1 MAKYSDSWKD
11 TNGFPK
17 RCGLLAVGSP
27 GQALHLLLQRLGETV
42 LGSQLPSLRHHG
54 NGANVHGALGAIS
67 KRLAA
72 LGVLG
77 WHLNLHLE
85 DGVGEHCL
93 RKPHLNGLAGQMAIG
108 AHDLS
113 SVLTRVGIV
122 LLGKD
127 WVRNSCLHGAGEQ
140 HGGRSTRQSLLGK
153 GLDALH
159 VLVSLLWGRSIHAV
173 QLRAAGHQVVAVV
186 GPGLRRCSLNVSYRV
201 ILQLNSMPI
210 RAQCFG
216 DFSGL

>member
-1 MAKYSDSWKD
+1 MGKVSLK
-11 TNGFPK
+11 PL
-17 RCGLLAVGSP
+17 GLLAVGSP

-93 RKPHLNGLAGQMAIG
+93 RKPHLNGFAGQMAIG
-108 AHDLS
+108 AHDLP

-127 WVRNSCLHGAGEQ
+127 RVRNSCLHGAGEQ
-140 HGGRSTRQSLLGK
+140 HGGRGTGQSLLGK

-186 GPGLRRCSLNVSYRV
+186 GPRNNKGNCGT
-201 ILQLNSMPI
+201 I
-210 RAQCFG
+210 RAAC
-216 DFSGL
+216 

>member
-85 DGVGEHCL
+85 DDVGEHCL
-93 RKPHLNGLAGQMAIG
+93 RKPHLNGFAGQMAIG
-108 AHDLS
+108 AHDLP

-122 LLGKD
+122 QFCWAKIGYATAASMEL
-127 WVRNSCLHGAGEQ
+127 VNSMAAEAPAKACLAKAWMP
-140 HGGRSTRQSLLGK
+140 SMCLS
-153 GLDALH
+153 
-159 VLVSLLWGRSIHAV
+159 VSSGGRSIHAV

-186 GPGLRRCSLNVSYRV
+186 GP
-201 ILQLNSMPI
+201 
-210 RAQCFG
+210 
-216 DFSGL
+216 D

>member
-1 MAKYSDSWKD
+1 MVQPSHVKNVGLHQDWLCH
-11 TNGFPK
+11 PK
-17 RCGLLAVGSP
+17 SIELYASTSMGKVSLKPLGLLAVGSP

-85 DGVGEHCL
+85 DGVGEHRL
-93 RKPHLNGLAGQMAIG
+93 RKPHLNGFAGQMAIG
-108 AHDLS
+108 AHDLP

-127 WVRNSCLHGAGEQ
+127 RVRNSCLHGAGEQ
-140 HGGRSTRQSLLGK
+140 HGGRGTGQSLLGK

-186 GPGLRRCSLNVSYRV
+186 GPRNNKEIVAL
-201 ILQLNSMPI
+201 
-210 RAQCFG
+210 
-216 DFSGL
+216 